1 MKINLKKILN
11 LFFSCLVL
19 MVFISGCNSVETI
32 DSKITLSFASTSGLD
47 KAANNTLQLDTVK
60 ILLRDVQ
67 LKNQSTN
74 GDANVKVGTF
84 VIKLNITGIT
94 TDFAVGNISPGNYD
108 RIKFKIHKVDK
119 FEAPPD
125 PEFREGSN
133 ESLRYSVIVK
143 GTFNYDSFDYKSRAP
158 AHQDLKLEAPL
169 IVGENGVANLT
180 IVVDPYSWFMN
191 GTNVMDP
198 RDSSNVNNIDNN
210 IKESFKKAF
219 QDNNYDG
226 VKDP

>member
-1 MKINLKKILN
+1 MSFNLRN
-11 LFFSCLVL
+11 LQYLIIYSISAIIFF
-19 MVFISGCNSVETI
+19 SGCNSVESV
-32 DSKITLSFASTSGLD
+32 DSKIKLNFASTTGFGKVTAD
-47 KAANNTLQLDTVK
+47 TIQLDTVK

-74 GDANVKVGTF
+74 GDANVKVGPF

>member
-1 MKINLKKILN
+1 MNFVLKRILN
-11 LFFSCLVL
+11 PVIYSISTF
-19 MVFISGCNSVETI
+19 VFLSGCNSVETI
-32 DSKITLSFASTSGLD
+32 DSKITLSFTSTSDLD
-47 KAANNTLQLDTVK
+47 KAATDTLQLDTVK

-67 LKNQSTN
+67 VKNQSTN
-74 GDANVKVGTF
+74 GDANVKVGPI
-84 VIKLNITGIT
+84 VIKLNLTGIT
-94 TDFAVGNISPGNYD
+94 TDFAVGNIPPGNYD
-108 RIKFKIHKVDK
+108 RIKFKIHKVDP

-143 GTFNYDSFDYKSRAP
+143 GTFNNDSFDYKSRTP

-198 RDSSNVNNIDNN
+198 GDSSNVNNIDNN